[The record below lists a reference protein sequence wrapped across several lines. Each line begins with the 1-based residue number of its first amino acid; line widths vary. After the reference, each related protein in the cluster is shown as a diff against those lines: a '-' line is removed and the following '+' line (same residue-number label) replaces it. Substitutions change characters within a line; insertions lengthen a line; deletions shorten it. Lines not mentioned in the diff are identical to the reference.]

1 MSMKRGF
8 TMGLA
13 VLIGL
18 ALAAAPAYAAKK
30 DKGTQPTA
38 GQKVTLPDGAAKAVK
53 DAFPNAVT
61 GDVKME
67 NEGGMLLY
75 SVPLWEGAAHKTVTV
90 SYDGTIAAVK
100 TPLEDKDVP
109 EAVAKAIRGADDAAT
124 VIRFLKVEMRAEV
137 KQEDGIPKLV
147 KCETPKTAYEGVL
160 AKVGQTGRIKVAE
173 DGRVITSIAWDSPT
187 PAPAAKA
194 KGAKGGGKRKNK

>member
-1 MSMKRGF
+1 MSVKHEF

-18 ALAAAPAYAAKK
+18 ALAASPAYAAKR

-75 SVPLWEGAAHKTVTV
+75 SVPLWEGAAHKTVMV
-90 SYDGTIAAVK
+90 SYDGTIAAIK
-100 TPLEDKDVP
+100 TPSFSRHPPWSRYLPLRISNMVRP
-109 EAVAKAIRGADDAAT
+109 
-124 VIRFLKVEMRAEV
+124 RA
-137 KQEDGIPKLV
+137 
-147 KCETPKTAYEGVL
+147 L
-160 AKVGQTGRIKVAE
+160 A
-173 DGRVITSIAWDSPT
+173 
-187 PAPAAKA
+187 
-194 KGAKGGGKRKNK
+194 

>member
-1 MSMKRGF
+1 MSVKHGF

-13 VLIGL
+13 VLVGL
-18 ALAAAPAYAAKK
+18 ALAASPAYAAKK

-53 DAFPNAVT
+53 DAFPNAVA

-75 SVPLWEGAAHKTVTV
+75 SVPLWEGAVHKTVTV

-109 EAVAKAIRGADDAAT
+109 EAVVKAIRGADDTAT
-124 VIRFLKVEMRAEV
+124 VVRFLKVEMRAEV
-137 KQEDGIPKLV
+137 KQEDNIPKLV
-147 KCETPKTAYEGVL
+147 KCDTPKSAYEGVL

-173 DGRVITSIAWDSPT
+173 DGRVITSLVWDAPT
-187 PAPAAKA
+187 PAPTAKV
-194 KGAKGGGKRKNK
+194 KGGRGGKKNS